1 ARPDLSADRFVADP
15 FDVAERMYRTGDLV
29 RWTAAGELEYLGRT
43 DFQVKLRGLRIEL
56 GEIESALLAQPQVGQ
71 AVVTVATSPLGE
83 QLVAY
88 VVPATGARIESV
100 ELLEAVRAVL
110 PAYMVPATV
119 LELDEFPLNPS
130 GKLDRKALPQPQFQ
144 AREFR
149 APSTPIEEIVAGV
162 YADVLGADRIGADD
176 DFFALGG
183 NSLIATQVAA
193 RLGRALDVDVPVRA
207 LFEAPTVAALAA
219 RAELRSEA
227 GGRAALV
234 PQPRPTQV
242 LESGEVV
249 ERVPLSLA
257 QQRMWFL
264 NRFDPDSFVD
274 NIPVAVRLSGDLD
287 TAALAAAVGDVLVR
301 HESLRTFYPEVG
313 GTPFQQ
319 VLPAAEVL
327 PELAPV
333 EITAV
338 DLPARLAEL
347 VMAGFDV
354 TSSVPF
360 RARLFRL
367 GASEHVLGFVVHHI
381 SGDGFSMAPLL
392 RDVVTAYVARTA
404 GDEPGWAPLEVQ
416 YADFALWQRQVL
428 GSENDPESVI
438 GRQISYWSRELAGL
452 PDQLDLP
459 ADRARPAISSGRGAT
474 HAFEI
479 DAETHTGLAELA
491 RAEGATL
498 FMAVH
503 AAFAVLLSR
512 LSGETDIA
520 IGTPIAG
527 RGERALD
534 DLVGMFVNTLV
545 LRTPVDS
552 GTGFT
557 ELLGSVRGTDIAA
570 FGHADLPFERL
581 VEILNPVRS
590 QARHPLFQVMLAMQN
605 TPAVN
610 TELSG
615 LAIGAVEMPLETAK
629 FDLQLDLGERTGTAG
644 IDAVFTYATDLFDR
658 ETVAQFAQRFV
669 RLLKAVVKTPER
681 PLGDLPLLD
690 ALEASAVL
698 RGGYGPERAVD
709 PDATL
714 AGLFADRAARTP
726 EAPAV
731 TFEGTGLSYAGFA
744 GRVNRLA
751 RHLISLGVA
760 PDVPVAL
767 GMRRSLD
774 LVVAMYAVVA
784 AGGAYVPLDPE
795 QPADRTDYILATAD
809 PVCVLTSSADA
820 FTTADRPVVV
830 VDEIDL
836 SGYADAPVTD
846 ADRRAPLRPSNT
858 AYVIFTSGSTGRPK
872 GVAVS

>member
-1 ARPDLSADRFVADP
+1 
-15 FDVAERMYRTGDLV
+15 
-29 RWTAAGELEYLGRT
+29 
-43 DFQVKLRGLRIEL
+43 
-56 GEIESALLAQPQVGQ
+56 SALLAQPQVGQ
-71 AVVTVATSPLGE
+71 AVVTVAASPLGE

-88 VVPATGARIESV
+88 VVPAAGAWIEST
-100 ELLEAVRAVL
+100 ELLDAIRGVL

-119 LELDEFPLNPS
+119 MVLDEFPLNPS
-130 GKLDRKALPQPQFQ
+130 GKLDRRALPQPQFE

-162 YADVLGADRIGADD
+162 YADVLGAERIGADD

-183 NSLIATQVAA
+183 NSLIATQVVA
-193 RLGRALDVDVPVRA
+193 RLGRALDVDVPVRV

-242 LESGEVV
+242 LGTGEVV

-287 TAALAAAVGDVLVR
+287 TAALAAAVGDVLAR
-301 HESLRTFYPEVG
+301 HESLRTFYPEVD
-313 GTPFQQ
+313 GTPYQQ
-319 VLPAAEVL
+319 VLPAAEVM
-327 PELAPV
+327 PELAPIEV
-333 EITAV
+333 TAAE
-338 DLPARLAEL
+338 LPARLTEL
-347 VMAGFDV
+347 VAEGFDV
-354 TSSVPF
+354 TSGVPL
-360 RARLFRL
+360 RVRLFRL
-367 GASEHVLGFVVHHI
+367 DASEHVLGLVVHHI

-404 GDEPGWAPLEVQ
+404 GDAPGWAPLEVQ

-428 GSENDPESVI
+428 GAEDDPESVI
-438 GRQISYWSRELAGL
+438 NQQISYWSQELAGL

-479 DAETHTGLAELA
+479 DAETHAGLVELA

-534 DLVGMFVNTLV
+534 DLIGMFVNTLV

-552 GTGFT
+552 GAGFT
-557 ELLGSVRGTDIAA
+557 ELLGSVRSTDIAA

-590 QARHPLFQVMLAMQN
+590 QARHPLFQVMLALQN
-605 TPAVN
+605 TPSAR

-615 LAIGAVEMPLETAK
+615 LVIGAVEMPLETAK
-629 FDLQLDLGERTGTAG
+629 FDLQLDLSERTAAAG

-658 ETVAQFAQRFV
+658 ATVARFAQRFV

-690 ALEASAVL
+690 ALEASEVL

-709 PDATL
+709 PAATL
-714 AGLFADRAARTP
+714 AGLFADRAVRTP

-731 TFEGTGLSYAGFA
+731 TFEGTGLSYAEFA

-751 RHLISLGVA
+751 RHLVSLGVG
-760 PDVPVAL
+760 PDVAVAL
-767 GMRRSLD
+767 GMRRSMD
-774 LVVAMYAVVA
+774 LVVAMYAVVT

-795 QPADRTDYILATAD
+795 QPAERTEYILATAD
-809 PVCVLTSSADA
+809 PVCVLTSSADG

-836 SGYADAPVTD
+836 SGYADVAVTD
-846 ADRRAPLRPSNT
+846 AERVAPLRASNT
-858 AYVIFTSGSTGRPK
+858 AYVIFTS
-872 GVAVS
+872 